1 MCSTS
6 SMREPVTGSVSVAE
20 VMSTTAGVT
29 QAQIG
34 AVSFALLMPNNLR
47 AWSVA
52 WAC

>member
-6 SMREPVTGSVSVAE
+6 SMREPVTGSISVAE
-20 VMSTTAGVT
+20 VTSTTGGAT

-34 AVSFALLMPNNLR
+34 AAYFVSLMPNNLR

-52 WAC
+52 WTC